1 MRGESGVLL
10 AKSNDSR
17 TFSEEDSEP
26 HGPVGLVTVMQL
38 RGIVYKLS
46 TRLWAKGDSRA
57 HIFVTLYNRS
67 EYNQDSALEHDV
79 NFFLLSRTLVFG
91 S

>member
-26 HGPVGLVTVMQL
+26 PGPLGLSNDDAIARDCLQ
-38 RGIVYKLS
+38 IVNQ
-46 TRLWAKGDSRA
+46 TWAMGDSRA

-67 EYNQDSALEHDV
+67 EYN
-79 NFFLLSRTLVFG
+79 
-91 S
+91 